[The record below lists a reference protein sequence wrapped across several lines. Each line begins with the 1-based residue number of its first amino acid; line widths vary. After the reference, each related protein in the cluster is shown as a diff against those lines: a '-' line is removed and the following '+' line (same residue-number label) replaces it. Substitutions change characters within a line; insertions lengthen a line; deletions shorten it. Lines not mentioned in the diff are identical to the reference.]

1 MTRGC
6 PFIAAAA
13 RQTAEPGGDSAS
25 LLSATSLDEALHV
38 VHGPHGPLPLHATA
52 SCAPEVS
59 SLVASGCPFLAAQAR
74 RAQASEA
81 SVEECAAPA
90 PECAPGQ
97 GRGCSAAALEHD
109 ALRRLAAAPFARI
122 AFPPPGFG
130 TTPLTPVRAP
140 GGELHW
146 SAALRAGNKDDG
158 LLRQSVVLLSP
169 PATPTVPPTAVWR
182 DAGALQLQGS
192 ATDTTASSTEQ
203 RGGAFPRGVPPAVPL
218 TRLTLHRQAARAP
231 CAACPASSAS

>member
-1 MTRGC
+1 MTRSC
-6 PFIAAAA
+6 PFLAAAA
-13 RQTAEPGGDSAS
+13 RRTAESGGDSAP

-59 SLVASGCPFLAAQAR
+59 SWAICGCPFLAAQAR

-81 SVEECAAPA
+81 SGEECAAPA

-97 GRGCSAAALEHD
+97 GRSGCSAAALKHV

-130 TTPLTPVRAP
+130 TTPLMPVRAP
-140 GGELHW
+140 GGKLHW
-146 SAALRAGNKDDG
+146 SAALRAGNKERRFVAPKHG
-158 LLRQSVVLLSP
+158 LTMPSS
-169 PATPTVPPTAVWR
+169 TPTVPSTAVWR
-182 DAGALQLQGS
+182 HSRALQPQGS
-192 ATDTTASSTEQ
+192 ATDTTASTER
-203 RGGAFPRGVPPAVPL
+203 RGGAFTRPARPAVPL
-218 TRLTLHRQAARAP
+218 TPLTLHRQAARAP
-231 CAACPASSAS
+231 CAVCPALSAS